1 MADRV
6 ELVAD
11 VSRLGGDLAGLR
23 ALLDGP
29 LAGLFG
35 GVHLLSVPLPPDMA
49 DAETDARAAL
59 DALVRDYDII
69 VDLPVNDVPAASAP
83 FLDWLEHGG
92 ASAFDGMFLTLGS
105 VFPAGVAESD
115 LALLHLPGPGVPF
128 SVYAG
133 ADGAARV
140 VWTTF
145 GPGRI
150 DIDVAH
156 PQSRARLLRALDD
169 VAASGVRRV
178 RIADVGYAR
187 KAAGTSSYWLPHTV
201 EFLAEITGWCRER
214 GLRVAVDAPD
224 DPALRRQVAAL
235 VDDVPDAEPARLVMQ
250 ALRTGAGE
258 SMADWL
264 RGRPADANDV
274 LAAVRPTD
282 ALPPGDDRVL
292 LAHALLLWS
301 PGRPRVS
308 SAALI
313 AGTDAPPGATPDARD
328 VPSPPISRAEVETA
342 LKRPGPAALLRLL
355 RFRAEHPA
363 FAGELAVRAAGA
375 DLLASWT
382 AGADIAELDADLE
395 TGEAAVRFTRAG
407 RRVSAPLDRLP

>member
-1 MADRV
+1 MPRCRRGQHGEQADRDRRAAVLGQAGGQEQQGCRHPLGGGRAPRSCPSSAAGRLAHRASGDHRGGAPAPRGVGGPRWDGRRTMADRV

-145 GPGRI
+145 GPRRI
-150 DIDVAH
+150 DIDVRASAVARAAA
-156 PQSRARLLRALDD
+156 PRAGRRRCQWAYDGSGSPTSAMSRSRPAP
-169 VAASGVRRV
+169 RR
-178 RIADVGYAR
+178 
-187 KAAGTSSYWLPHTV
+187 
-201 EFLAEITGWCRER
+201 TGCRTRGRSWPRSPAWCRER
-214 GLRVAVDAPD
+214 GLRVTVDL
-224 DPALRRQVAAL
+224 PAIRRCGG
-235 VDDVPDAEPARLVMQ
+235 RL
-250 ALRTGAGE
+250 
-258 SMADWL
+258 
-264 RGRPADANDV
+264 P
-274 LAAVRPTD
+274 
-282 ALPPGDDRVL
+282 
-292 LAHALLLWS
+292 LWS
-301 PGRPRVS
+301 TTSRM
-308 SAALI
+308 
-313 AGTDAPPGATPDARD
+313 
-328 VPSPPISRAEVETA
+328 PS
-342 LKRPGPAALLRLL
+342 RPG
-355 RFRAEHPA
+355 
-363 FAGELAVRAAGA
+363 
-375 DLLASWT
+375 W
-382 AGADIAELDADLE
+382 
-395 TGEAAVRFTRAG
+395 
-407 RRVSAPLDRLP
+407 